1 MLGRNLH
8 KNQQHTVGIDDVHF
22 VQPPWFLAGLASNLD
37 ATALQLGLGGGHV
50 ADLKPQRARKR
61 AGELFR
67 SAMAGQFDQRLA
79 GVEDGARA
87 VVAEDRQT
95 DLIPVE
101 AQRPL
106 VVHRP
111 EQHPAG
117 ENLHAV
123 VSITRWARSDCPT
136 PPHRPPR
143 WGYPH
148 LIALRAL
155 HRHWAEAAGVG
166 SPWWQIRGEP
176 YRWPARRSP
185 SAARSGPGGC
195 APRRSSSP

>member
-67 SAMAGQFDQRLA
+67 SAMVGQFDQRLA

-123 VSITRWARSDCPT
+123 VSITRWVAT
-136 PPHRPPR
+136 
-143 WGYPH
+143 
-148 LIALRAL
+148 
-155 HRHWAEAAGVG
+155 AGVG
-166 SPWWQIRGEP
+166 SPWWQIPGGP
-176 YRWPARRSP
+176 CRWPARRSP

-195 APRRSSSP
+195 APRRSSSPPPLPTSAPVVPDTPSS